1 MSVLYF
7 TRHGRTVMNDMR
19 LVCGNSETEL
29 TQEGIKQALTLA
41 DQIIAQ
47 NIHIDEILSSPLSR
61 ALKTAELIGQKINVP
76 FKSEERLRER
86 DCGIYENTNWDTEEF
101 QKTRREIAYN
111 MQTGETV
118 LHTVQRIYNL
128 LDELTNGKNAQKI
141 FLLVGH
147 NGIARAVESYFRNMT
162 TEEFCSF
169 KIKNCELRKY
179 TF

>member
-1 MSVLYF
+1 
-7 TRHGRTVMNDMR
+7 MNDMR
-19 LVCGNSETEL
+19 LVCGNSETDL
-29 TQEGIKQALTLA
+29 TPEGEEQALSLA
-41 DQIIAQ
+41 DQIISQ

-61 ALKTAELIGQKINVP
+61 ALKTAELIAAKINVP

-86 DCGIYENTNWDTEEF
+86 DCGIYENTSWETEEF

-128 LDELTNGKNAQKI
+128 LDELTSGKNAEKV

-147 NGIARAVESYFRNMT
+147 NGISRAVESYFRNMT
-162 TEEFCSF
+162 TEEFCGF

-179 TF
+179 EYQDKTG

>member
-19 LVCGNSETEL
+19 LVCGNSETDL
-29 TQEGIKQALTLA
+29 TEEGIQQALTLA
-41 DQIIAQ
+41 DEIISRK
-47 NIHIDEILSSPLSR
+47 IHIDEILSSPLSR
-61 ALKTAELIGQKINVP
+61 AKKTAELIAEKINVP
-76 FKSEERLRER
+76 VKVEERLRER
-86 DCGIYENTNWDTEEF
+86 DCGIYENTSWETEEF
-101 QKTRREIAYN
+101 QNTRREIAYN

-118 LHTVQRIYNL
+118 LRTVQRIYNL
-128 LDELTNGKNAQKI
+128 LDELTAVKNSEKV

-147 NGIARAVESYFRNMT
+147 NGISRAVESYFRNMS

-179 TF
+179 LF